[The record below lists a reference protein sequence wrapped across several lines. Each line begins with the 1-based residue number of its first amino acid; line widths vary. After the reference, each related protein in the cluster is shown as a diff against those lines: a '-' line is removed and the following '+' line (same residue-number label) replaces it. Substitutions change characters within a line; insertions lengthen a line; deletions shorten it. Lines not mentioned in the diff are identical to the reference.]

1 MNITSGNFF
10 SQFLMLTDIRTII
23 FIAIL
28 ILLFS
33 LIWKMTKI
41 RFKFT
46 SIMLIATGLGLIL
59 GVIIQLVAGFP
70 DNPSSITWVSE
81 TTKWYGLIGYGF
93 MDLLRMLVIPLV
105 FVAIIRVII
114 NLKNGEL
121 LGKLTVRSVLM
132 LIGTTAIAAIIAII
146 VGNIFKLG
154 LGSYSIIGEGVQ
166 ISEIKEIVPIVDTLR
181 GLIPS
186 NPMKA
191 MVDTNVVA
199 IIIFAGFIGVA
210 VTRLNKKHA
219 TIMKPFVDLIEAL
232 FKIVISIAMTLMK
245 LMPYAIIALL
255 ANTIAGRGLNAII
268 EALSFTIALYISCIL
283 MFFVHLLIVSLNGL
297 NPWLYMK
304 KVMEPLLLA
313 FTSRSSMGTLPV
325 TIKTLTEKVGVEN
338 GTASFIGS
346 VGASGGLNGCAG
358 VYPALV
364 AIFVAN
370 MTGTPM
376 NFTFYVMLIVII
388 ALGSFGIVGLP
399 GTATMAVSVLLSGL
413 GMGEHFALVSAIL
426 AIDPILDMARTCLN
440 VNGTMTT
447 AVTVAKSLKQ
457 LDKDVFNGKKTTNLE

>member
-1 MNITSGNFF
+1 MDITSGTFF
-10 SQFLMLTDIRTII
+10 SSFLMLTDIRTII

-28 ILLFS
+28 ILLFV
-33 LIWKMTKI
+33 LIFKI
-41 RFKFT
+41 IKSNFKFT
-46 SIMLIATGLGLIL
+46 TTMLVATGLGLIL
-59 GVIIQLVAGFP
+59 GLVIQFISGFP
-70 DNPSSITWVSE
+70 DNPNSITWVAE

-93 MDLLRMLVIPLV
+93 MDLLRMLVVPLI

-132 LIGTTAIAAIIAII
+132 LIGTTAIAGIIAII

-154 LGSYSIIGEGVQ
+154 AMNTSIVAETTTNT
-166 ISEIKEIVPIVDTLR
+166 EIKEIIPIVDTLR

-186 NPMKA
+186 NPIKA
-191 MVDTNVVA
+191 MVDTNVVSV
-199 IIIFAGFIGVA
+199 IIFAAFIGVA
-210 VTRLNKKHA
+210 VSRLNKKHSLL
-219 TIMKPFVDLIEAL
+219 MKPFIDLIEAS
-232 FKIVISIAMTLMK
+232 FKIVISIAITLMK
-245 LMPYAIIALL
+245 LMPYAIISLL
-255 ANTIAGRGLNAII
+255 ANTIAGRGVSAIN
-268 EALSFTIALYISCIL
+268 EALNFTVALYISCIL
-283 MFFVHLLIVSLNGL
+283 MFLVHLIIISLNGL
-297 NPWLYMK
+297 NPWLYVK

-338 GTASFIGS
+338 GTSSFVGS
-346 VGASGGLNGCAG
+346 IGASGGLNGCAG
-358 VYPALV
+358 IYPALI

-376 NFTFYVMLIVII
+376 NFTFYIMLITII

-399 GTATMAVSVLLSGL
+399 GPATMAVSVLLSGL
-413 GMGEHFALVSAIL
+413 GMGEHFALVGAIL

-440 VNGTMTT
+440 VNGTMAT
-447 AVTVAKSLKQ
+447 AVTVAKSLGQ
-457 LDKDVFNGKKTTNLE
+457 LDKDIFNNKKTANL